1 MKKIACALIALFL
14 IPAAAALAADKEPT
28 LYESKW
34 LGVKYYELKD
44 VLAYKGAD
52 KKLLDLQYA
61 FKTLKAK
68 TGVVF
73 LTKPQGAAANFGDYA
88 ANVYQIGEVKISS
101 AKDLDKW
108 LKNTATAREKY
119 LFLFKTARSAA
130 PGMTGECH
138 SEVTMPEQ
146 PTDGVL

>member
-1 MKKIACALIALFL
+1 MKKIALALIALFL
-14 IPAAAALAADKEPT
+14 IPAAAAFAADTEPT
-28 LYESKW
+28 IYESKW
-34 LGVKYYELKD
+34 LGVQYYDLKD
-44 VLAYKGAD
+44 ILKYKGQD
-52 KKLLDLQYA
+52 KLLLKLQYA

-73 LTKPQGAAANFGDYA
+73 LTMPKGAPANYGNYSS
-88 ANVYQIGEVKISS
+88 NVYQIGETKITC
-101 AKDLDKW
+101 AKDLQKW
-108 LKNTATAREKY
+108 LKNSAVAREKY